1 MKIELASLGT
11 VLAALNESPGTVSA
25 AVIFGGEYYDGKKN
39 VFFNQLFALDPAA
52 KVLYIQRERE
62 RERERKRERERERE
76 RDRGRE
82 RERESEREREARNR
96 MGAAGEGVTLPGV
109 IWSPHM
115 RQPKLDFY
123 AVWYKS
129 GKLWCA
135 IMLCGTNLCKRPG
148 SIWSSRMRRLQA
160 DFFAVWYKFSDL

>member
-62 RERERKRERERERE
+62 RESERE
-76 RDRGRE
+76 RGRE
-82 RERESEREREARNR
+82 REKERETEGESERERARER
-96 MGAAGEGVTLPGV
+96 ERLVTGWALRAKVSLCLG
-109 IWSPHM
+109 
-115 RQPKLDFY
+115 L
-123 AVWYKS
+123 S
-129 GKLWCA
+129 GPL
-135 IMLCGTNLCKRPG
+135 T
-148 SIWSSRMRRLQA
+148 
-160 DFFAVWYKFSDL
+160 

>member
-1 MKIELASLGT
+1 LKIELASLGT

-82 RERESEREREARNR
+82 RERESERERERL
-96 MGAAGEGVTLPGV
+96 VTGWALRAKVSLCLG
-109 IWSPHM
+109 
-115 RQPKLDFY
+115 L
-123 AVWYKS
+123 S
-129 GKLWCA
+129 GPL
-135 IMLCGTNLCKRPG
+135 T
-148 SIWSSRMRRLQA
+148 
-160 DFFAVWYKFSDL
+160 